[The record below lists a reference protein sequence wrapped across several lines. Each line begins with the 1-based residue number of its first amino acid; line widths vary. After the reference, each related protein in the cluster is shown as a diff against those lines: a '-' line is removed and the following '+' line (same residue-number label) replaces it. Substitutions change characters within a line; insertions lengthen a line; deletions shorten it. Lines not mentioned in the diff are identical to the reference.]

1 MKPIAETYHSEKKI
15 PFKIWLLIENA
26 PGHPR
31 ALMEMQEIHA
41 VLMPANIHS
50 AAHGSRSNIDFQVL
64 LFK

>member
-31 ALMEMQEIHA
+31 TLMEMQEVHA
-41 VLMPANIHS
+41 VFMPAVIHS